1 MENIDTNFL
10 QKCIYTFNLKCYKF
24 QFSKIQVWTYNQM
37 EIFMVLPIND
47 EFSFRQRLGDK
58 PMRPVRPAQVAHL
71 AN

>member
-1 MENIDTNFL
+1 
-10 QKCIYTFNLKCYKF
+10 
-24 QFSKIQVWTYNQM
+24 M